1 MYYQP
6 MGNTKPRITKSFLI
20 FSDIDGTFMN
30 HKSYSYSVLKKYIFL
45 LKDRCQLIFNSSKT
59 FEEINELNKTLK
71 IRSPFIV
78 ENGACIFF
86 PKNYNQIFFD
96 KNFFKHSNY
105 FGYKLTKKN
114 SQSLITDIN
123 HLKKKYK
130 FSFFSEISDFQ
141 LKKITN
147 LNIQKLKKSR
157 MRMFSNPLFWED
169 KESKKEQFKKE
180 INSLGYEMS
189 FGGRF
194 LHLSD
199 SYNKGIAVKEF
210 LKILRLKKKKVYK
223 TISVGDSN
231 NDVSM
236 LEQTDYSC
244 IIKSS
249 KKNFYLIKNKIII
262 IVKTLHLKVG
272 KNLWNIFLKRRM

>member
-6 MGNTKPRITKSFLI
+6 MDNTKPKIIKSFLI

-59 FEEINELNKTLK
+59 FEEITELNKTLK
-71 IRSPFIV
+71 ISSPFIV

-96 KNFFKHSNY
+96 KNFFKHSDY
-105 FGYKLTKKN
+105 FGYKLKKKN

-130 FSFFSEISDFQ
+130 FSFFSEISDLQ

-147 LNIQKLKKSR
+147 LNIQKLKKV
-157 MRMFSNPLFWED
+157 E
-169 KESKKEQFKKE
+169 
-180 INSLGYEMS
+180 
-189 FGGRF
+189 
-194 LHLSD
+194 
-199 SYNKGIAVKEF
+199 
-210 LKILRLKKKKVYK
+210 
-223 TISVGDSN
+223 
-231 NDVSM
+231 
-236 LEQTDYSC
+236 
-244 IIKSS
+244 
-249 KKNFYLIKNKIII
+249 
-262 IVKTLHLKVG
+262 
-272 KNLWNIFLKRRM
+272 

>member
-1 MYYQP
+1 MKD
-6 MGNTKPRITKSFLI
+6 TKLPRSTKIVATLGTTTEEPKIIKSFLI

-114 SQSLITDIN
+114 PQSLITDIN

-169 KESKKEQFKKE
+169 EESKKEKFEKE
-180 INSLGYEMS
+180 IKSLGYEMS

-210 LKILRLKKKKVYK
+210 LKILRLKKKVYK
-223 TISVGDSN
+223 TISIGDSN
-231 NDVSM
+231 NDLSM
-236 LEQTDYSC
+236 LEQTDYY
-244 IIKSS
+244 S
-249 KKNFYLIKNKIII
+249 KTFAPEGWKESLEYIFKKENVNF
-262 IVKTLHLKVG
+262 
-272 KNLWNIFLKRRM
+272 